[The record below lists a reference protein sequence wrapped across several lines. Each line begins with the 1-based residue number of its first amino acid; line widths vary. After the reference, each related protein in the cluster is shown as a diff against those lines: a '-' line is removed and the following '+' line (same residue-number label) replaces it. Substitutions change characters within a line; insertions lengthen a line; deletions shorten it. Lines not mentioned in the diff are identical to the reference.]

1 MGATE
6 VLVADEED
14 SDDLGGD
21 DTDTSAVSVSR
32 IGGEGAQGAFAS
44 NRDEFLDRETTRAD
58 FWDVDSILRK
68 AQGLLEEDVHHDPS
82 ASLASPR
89 STPSV
94 NTSSEHIAH
103 CNVGIISGQDT
114 HPSKAI
120 NYIVKETIKTY
131 AGEGKETLSLST
143 EDIPGT
149 WLGITTHG
157 DLVALTNYREALDYV
172 AQTSPPK
179 LSRGKPDEEQAQ
191 HWITKRSASWEI
203 EFEGLN
209 LLVVQGGGDRQCIGG
224 NRDGSGLTIYKKKT
238 LKSSSPPTSV
248 RSIMPGSVTGVSNS
262 VYARPWVK
270 VDKGVQA
277 MGNVLNKSL
286 ALFGSE
292 AQAHLIKSKNI
303 LSTNGTRN
311 GGDVG
316 NSGPVVDDSTL
327 ELAWLVLETLSFMR
341 NITAPIDMTTATA
354 TGLMAGFRERVFI
367 PEIHMAKPDCPY
379 GTRSSTV
386 VLFGR
391 ESNTAVYVEKVW
403 HGPVDPITRLRPR
416 YEANSA
422 DGLVWWQGT
431 IGQSPREWTLIQG
444 QALESMLEAARQ
456 LKQT

>member
-1 MGATE
+1 MCILLWT
-6 VLVADEED
+6 LPNNNHP
-14 SDDLGGD
+14 
-21 DTDTSAVSVSR
+21 R
-32 IGGEGAQGAFAS
+32 AFAS
-44 NRDEFLDRETTRAD
+44 NRDELLDRETTRAD
-58 FWDVDSILRK
+58 FWDVDSILHK
-68 AQGLLEEDVHHDPS
+68 AQGLLEEDIHHDPP
-82 ASLASPR
+82 ASLPSPT
-89 STPSV
+89 STPSI
-94 NTSSEHIAH
+94 NISSDHIAR
-103 CNVGIISGQDT
+103 CNVSIISGQDT

-120 NYIVKETIKTY
+120 NYVIKETIKTH

-179 LSRGKPDEEQAQ
+179 LSRGKVCGEYLVTMAAMHSSGSKLDEEQAQ
-191 HWITKRSASWEI
+191 HWITKRSASWET

-262 VYARPWVK
+262 VYARPWIK

-292 AQAHLIKSKNI
+292 AQAHLSKSKNF

-341 NITAPIDMTTATA
+341 TITAPIDMTTATA
-354 TGLMAGFRERVFI
+354 TGLMAGLRERVFI

-391 ESNTAVYVEKVW
+391 ESNIAVYAEKAW
-403 HGPVDPITRLRPR
+403 YGPIDPITRVRPL